1 MGRPMRE
8 ARRKGFFW
16 VWGRSMHRYRWIIVL
31 VCAALFFG
39 LGVYARK
46 VPEML
51 KDNGFAPR
59 GSESDHGFTQL
70 EDKLGFASS
79 MITLVYTSD
88 TLDLTSRREISVILS
103 SLDELQKIPYV
114 RNVKL
119 NETPRLDRR
128 SSIQSVHIELALG
141 KTEALDKYPKLR
153 SRIHAPNGMKVFVD
167 GPTAVLY
174 DIQRATKKDLSKSEM
189 LGLPVAL
196 AVLIL
201 IFGTLWAAILPLI
214 VGVMSVTVTLGVSY
228 FIAEKYSLSNFMPNM
243 VTMIGL
249 AIGIDYA
256 LFVVSRFREELVRQR
271 AVSTAVAATCRM
283 AGKSIFFSGFAV
295 LISMLGMLF
304 IDLPVM
310 RAFCL
315 GGVLVVLVSMLLS
328 NTLLLALLGILGHK
342 INSLALFPAL
352 QRRRRNSTA
361 WERIAFTVMKRPVF
375 LVLLMSGILI
385 LLMLPIGGMKLG
397 VPNAEVLPPA
407 YESRQGSDLLKQTY
421 DNREAN
427 PIQIIVEAPGSIW
440 GKDAVREVQAYS
452 EQIRA
457 HSGIAI
463 VRSYITV
470 LGNHSPDRTAAML
483 QNDSIKRQM
492 ETQKLA
498 KGNAALIVAVP
509 RSDTESA
516 ETAGLIRELRG
527 LHSGG
532 LHSYVTGA
540 AANRVDILDRINRG
554 LPAMA
559 GFVMAITYLIL
570 FVAFKSVLLPLKAVM
585 MNVLSLGA
593 SLGIVVIVF
602 QNGLMAN
609 QLHITSI
616 GYVSIVLP
624 VTIFCVVFGISMD
637 YEVFLI
643 SRIKEEYE
651 RTGDNERS
659 TAIGLTK
666 TGGLITSAALILNVV
681 VGSFVFSDIE
691 ITKALGVGLFSAI
704 FIDATFIRIIVVPAL
719 MKLLGRANWWT
730 PVWGRYRH
738 VKP

>member
-1 MGRPMRE
+1 MEMGKPMSE

-16 VWGRSMHRYRWIIVL
+16 SWGLSIHRNRWIVVL
-31 VCAALFFG
+31 FCAAVFFG
-39 LGVYARK
+39 MGIYALK
-46 VPEML
+46 VPELL

-59 GSESDHGFTQL
+59 GSESDHGYTLLQ
-70 EDKLGFASS
+70 DKLGFASS
-79 MITLVYTSD
+79 AITLVYTSD
-88 TLDLTSRREISVILS
+88 TLDLTSPREISVILS
-103 SLDELQKIPYV
+103 SLNELREFPYI
-114 RNVKL
+114 RNVTL
-119 NETPRLDRR
+119 NDTPRLSQ
-128 SSIQSVHIELALG
+128 SSGIQSVHIELDLD
-141 KTEALDKYPKLR
+141 KTEGLNNYPELR
-153 SRIHAPNGMKVFVD
+153 SRIRAPDGMEVFVD
-167 GPTAVLY
+167 GPTAILY
-174 DIQRATKKDLSKSEM
+174 DIQQATKKDLSKSEM

-196 AVLIL
+196 VVLIL

-214 VGVMSVTVTLGVSY
+214 VGVMSVTVTLGASY

-271 AVSTAVAATCRM
+271 AVSTAVAATCRV

-295 LISMLGMLF
+295 LIGMLGMLF

-315 GGVLVVLVSMLLS
+315 GGVLVVLSSVLLS

-342 INSLALFPAL
+342 INSLSLFPAL

-397 VPNAEVLPPA
+397 VPNAEVLPPT

-421 DNREAN
+421 DSREAH
-427 PIQIIVEAPGSIW
+427 PIQIVVEAPGSIW
-440 GKDAVREVQAYS
+440 GREAVREVQAYS

-457 HSGIAI
+457 HSGIAS
-463 VRSYITV
+463 VTNYITV
-470 LGNHSPDRTAAML
+470 LGNRSPDQTAAML
-483 QNDSIKRQM
+483 QNDSTKRQI
-492 ETQKLA
+492 EGQKLA
-498 KGNAALIVAVP
+498 KGNAAIIVAVP
-509 RSDTESA
+509 RSDPESA

-527 LHSGG
+527 LDSGG
-532 LHSYVTGA
+532 LHSFITGA
-540 AANRVDILDRINRG
+540 TANRVDIMDRIDRG
-554 LPAMA
+554 LPAMT
-559 GFVMAITYLIL
+559 GFVMVITYLVL

-602 QNGLMAN
+602 QNGLMADLLN
-609 QLHITSI
+609 ITSI

-659 TAIGLTK
+659 TAAGLTK
-666 TGGLITSAALILNVV
+666 TGGLITSAALILIVV

-704 FIDATFIRIIVVPAL
+704 FIDATFIRVIVVPAL
-719 MKLLGRANWWT
+719 MKLLGRANWWV
-730 PVWGRYRH
+730 PFWNR
-738 VKP
+738 